1 MKDASRRV
9 QRARE
14 ELARGR
20 VASARREA
28 AAVLAGAA
36 GAMVAQ
42 AHLVLAACDQ
52 RERKPDGA
60 LRHAHAAVAADPL
73 DPGARYIMA
82 EALEAGGD
90 VAAATAS
97 VAEAVRLA
105 PAFAQGWFYLGI
117 LEGEQG
123 HHGAA
128 AQAFEAVVR
137 IDPRHARAWNNLG
150 NARRGLGL
158 LPAAQAAFQ
167 RAVDTK
173 PDYWL
178 ALANLAKILRDT
190 GEVERAEALL
200 REGLA
205 HPAAQPPYRPLIVLL
220 AGLTRERGLFDEAA
234 QLYWRAIQA
243 APQTSSGEWYNLG
256 WVLGERGDPTQAREA
271 FRRSH
276 ALDRRELRGLCGQH
290 LALPMIHES
299 REVLVASRNGY
310 GAGLAALDGA
320 MEAAV
325 VGLAANDVLDGLRWT
340 NFFLAYQGEDDRDLQ
355 RRYADIV
362 ARAIE
367 RAAAPWREP
376 ITREPVRGRRIRIG
390 FASAF
395 LHVGT
400 VGRYFQSWITS
411 LPRERFEVFAYHLW
425 PGMDAVAQTIAA
437 RADTFRTFGG
447 SEARP
452 SRVAPQVRG
461 DHLDML
467 VYPELGMDA
476 STFAL
481 AALRLAP
488 RQYCA
493 WGHPVTTGHATID
506 AFLSC
511 ATMEPDGA
519 PAHYTESLVLLPGI
533 GTSYP
538 RPDDVPH
545 AAVTRSELGLPED
558 RVLLLC
564 PQSLFKI
571 HPDNDLLF
579 ADVLGAHP
587 DVMLILFAGRHPAI
601 TDQFMQ
607 RLARTLRSRGVEAR
621 ERVRV
626 LPSLPHPEFMRVNRA
641 CDAMVDTLH
650 WSGGNTSLDALASGL
665 PIVTLPGA
673 FMRGRQSAAML
684 RLIGMEELVARDRDD
699 YLAIVARLV
708 SDRSWRASLR
718 ARIEAAQHRLFG
730 RDDAMDALHAFF
742 EREANR

>member
-1 MKDASRRV
+1 MTDASRHLK
-9 QRARE
+9 RARE

-20 VASARREA
+20 VAAARREA
-28 AAVLAGAA
+28 MAALVGNAGGVAA
-36 GAMVAQ
+36 QV
-42 AHLVLAACDQ
+42 HLVLAACDQ
-52 RERKPDGA
+52 HDRQPDGA
-60 LRHAHAAVAADPL
+60 LRHVHAAVGADPL
-73 DPGARYIMA
+73 DPGARYLMA
-82 EALEAGGD
+82 EVLEARGD

-97 VAEAVRLA
+97 VAEAVRLS
-105 PAFAQGWFYLGI
+105 PSFAQGWFYLGI

-123 HHGAA
+123 HHDAA
-128 AQAFEAVVR
+128 ARAFEALVR
-137 IDPRHARAWNNLG
+137 LDPRHARAWNNLG
-150 NARRGLGL
+150 NARRSLGL
-158 LPAAQAAFQ
+158 LPEAQAAFQ
-167 RAVDTK
+167 HAVDAK

-178 ALANLAKILRDT
+178 AVANLAKVLRDT

-200 REGLA
+200 REALSR
-205 HPAAQPPYRPLIVLL
+205 PAAQPPYRPLIVLL

-243 APQTSSGEWYNLG
+243 APETSSGEWYNLG
-256 WVLGERGDPTQAREA
+256 WVLGERGDPSQAREA
-271 FRRSH
+271 FRRSY

-299 REVLVASRNGY
+299 REALVASRHGY
-310 GAGLAALDGA
+310 AAGLAALDGA
-320 MEAAV
+320 MDAAV
-325 VGLAANDVLDGLRWT
+325 TGLAAADVLDGLRWT

-355 RRYADIV
+355 RRYAGIV
-362 ARAIE
+362 ARAVE
-367 RAAAPWREP
+367 RTAAVWRTP
-376 ITREPVRGRRIRIG
+376 LPREPVRGRRIRIG

-400 VGRYFQSWITS
+400 VGRYFQSWITD
-411 LPRERFEVFAYHLW
+411 LPRDRFEVFAYHLW

-437 RADTFRTFGG
+437 RADTFRIFGG

-452 SRVAPQVRG
+452 SRVAPAVRG
-461 DHLDML
+461 DQLDML

-493 WGHPVTTGHATID
+493 WGHPVTSGHDTID

-519 PAHYTESLVLLPGI
+519 PAHYSESLVLLPGI

-538 RPDDVPH
+538 HPDDVPM
-545 AAVTRSELGLPED
+545 VEVSRSELGLPED

-571 HPDNDLLF
+571 HPDNDVLF
-579 ADVLGAHP
+579 ADVLDAHP
-587 DVMLILFAGRHPAI
+587 DAMLVLFAGRHPAI
-601 TDQFMQ
+601 TDRYMQ
-607 RLARTLRSRGVEAR
+607 RLARALHSRGIDAR

-650 WSGGNTSLDALASGL
+650 WSGGNTSLDALACGL

-684 RLIGMEELVARDRDD
+684 RLIDVEELIAPDRDA
-699 YLAIVARLV
+699 YLAI
-708 SDRSWRASLR
+708 
-718 ARIEAAQHRLFG
+718 
-730 RDDAMDALHAFF
+730 
-742 EREANR
+742 